1 MCNEPEKNISE
12 GGGEEKQRGQG
23 ERKDEKRKTAMVALL
38 VFIMGI
44 LSFRSPKKDG

>member
-38 VFIMGI
+38 VFIMAFGYT
-44 LSFRSPKKDG
+44 